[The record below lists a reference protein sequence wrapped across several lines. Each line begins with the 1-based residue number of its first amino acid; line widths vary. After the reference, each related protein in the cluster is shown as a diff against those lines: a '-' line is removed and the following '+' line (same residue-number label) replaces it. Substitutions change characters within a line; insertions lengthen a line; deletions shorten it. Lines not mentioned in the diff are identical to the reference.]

1 MLSTVRVVQIGLPA
15 AALFGS
21 FFITLWL
28 TARDTPST
36 QPIGGDD
43 RSDVEKLAAFHIS
56 DVAELSKAAYEI
68 GLHSSRRMNGN
79 VDVISR
85 TNERGVTIAG
95 WVADADGDA
104 TPTNVLVF
112 AGGVMV
118 ATAQTKGER
127 PDVAQALHLDFGSE
141 KNVSFSVKFS
151 CRPGDQPVIVA
162 IAATKQYFPLKSRPC
177 P

>member
-28 TARDTPST
+28 TAPNTPGT
-36 QPIGGDD
+36 RPIGGDN
-43 RSDVEKLAAFHIS
+43 RSDMEKLAAFHIS
-56 DVAELSKAAYEI
+56 DVADLSKAAYEI
-68 GLHSSRRMNGN
+68 GLHPSRRMNGN
-79 VDVISR
+79 IDVISR
-85 TNERGVTIAG
+85 TNEHDVTMAG
-95 WVADADGDA
+95 WAADADGDA
-104 TPTNVLVF
+104 TPTNILVF
-112 AGGVMV
+112 AGGAMV

-127 PDVAQALHLDFGSE
+127 PDVTQALHLDFGSE

-151 CRPGDQPVIVA
+151 CRPGDQPIIVA
-162 IAATKQYFPLKSRPC
+162 IAATKQYFPLQSRPC